1 MPSQSCDVMDSR
13 SLRLVVVVL
22 VGGALVLA
30 GVGHRVQW
38 TLRPRGATVQLQNLP
53 MSRRVRLAN

>member
-1 MPSQSCDVMDSR
+1 MNQFCDVMDSR
-13 SLRLVVVVL
+13 SLRLVVVVVL

-38 TLRPRGATVQLQNLP
+38 TLRPRGATVQLQNLQK
-53 MSRRVRLAN
+53 SWRIRLVN